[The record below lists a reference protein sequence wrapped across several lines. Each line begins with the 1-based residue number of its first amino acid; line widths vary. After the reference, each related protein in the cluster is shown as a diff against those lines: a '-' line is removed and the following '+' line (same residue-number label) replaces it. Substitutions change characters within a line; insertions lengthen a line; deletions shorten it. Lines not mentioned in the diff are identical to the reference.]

1 MNYFWYLKCSL
12 NFFEEMCLQQ
22 IHSVFQLL
30 TATFHDFYGHACRF
44 LFVKM
49 QICYRLYISTYK
61 ERSTLDSILLKIP
74 LDGVYKKLNITYG
87 KILWPNGNI
96 SHKSQYDFLLSIL
109 SCKLDIWWVFWGN
122 DPWNVWSKGD
132 DKHFENLSK
141 SWHRDCTWFVVLW
154 GFLYLQST
162 LDRFLDVAWYLKDST
177 SEFFVSTS
185 DNVWRKSLLYNCA
198 TAVVLLRTSFFKGV
212 KDESC
217 IRMKHLH

>member
-1 MNYFWYLKCSL
+1 M
-12 NFFEEMCLQQ
+12 
-22 IHSVFQLL
+22 
-30 TATFHDFYGHACRF
+30 
-44 LFVKM
+44 
-49 QICYRLYISTYK
+49 
-61 ERSTLDSILLKIP
+61 
-74 LDGVYKKLNITYG
+74 NITYG

-198 TAVVLLRTSFFKGV
+198 TAVVLFRTSFLRVWRMSHASAWITYTNSKVKKTENCVKGCV
-212 KDESC
+212 VLSKLL
-217 IRMKHLH
+217 R